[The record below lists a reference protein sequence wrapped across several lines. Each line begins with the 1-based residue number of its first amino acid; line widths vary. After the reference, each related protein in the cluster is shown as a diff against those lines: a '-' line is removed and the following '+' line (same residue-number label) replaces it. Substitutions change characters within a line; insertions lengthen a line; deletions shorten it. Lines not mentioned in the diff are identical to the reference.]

1 MENFREGEEMEKREC
16 KIRRQGREHWKQ
28 GQGVNR
34 LKNTRDGNVLG
45 QRRVFWST
53 SFSSHWYRSIT
64 KKIYK
69 EVFHQDFFIG

>member
-34 LKNTRDGNVLG
+34 LKKHVTGTYWVNAGFFG
-45 QRRVFWST
+45 QLPFPA
-53 SFSSHWYRSIT
+53 
-64 KKIYK
+64 
-69 EVFHQDFFIG
+69 IGIVQ